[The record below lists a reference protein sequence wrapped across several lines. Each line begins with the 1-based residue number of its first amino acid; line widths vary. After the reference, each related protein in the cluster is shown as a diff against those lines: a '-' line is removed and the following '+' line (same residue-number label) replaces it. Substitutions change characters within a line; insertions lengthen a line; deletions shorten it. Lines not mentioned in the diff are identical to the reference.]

1 MEHVNTKEMNL
12 YLIRLGEISLKGLN
26 RNFFEKKLKN
36 NIKLKIHPY
45 RSLLTREKG
54 RFYLY
59 VSKDCPEEI
68 VIKTLK
74 TTFGVV
80 GFSKALVCEKDWP
93 VIVENAKALIENEP
107 FADGTGSFKVEC
119 RRGDKSFFMNSYQ
132 IEAEL
137 GGVVRSMTRD
147 STLPPKRVKSPPST
161 PCALRVCPLP
171 TMVPRKIEGKRLS
184 VAVRSA

>member
-93 VIVENAKALIENEP
+93 VNVENAKALI
-107 FADGTGSFKVEC
+107 
-119 RRGDKSFFMNSYQ
+119 
-132 IEAEL
+132 
-137 GGVVRSMTRD
+137 
-147 STLPPKRVKSPPST
+147 
-161 PCALRVCPLP
+161 
-171 TMVPRKIEGKRLS
+171 
-184 VAVRSA
+184 